1 MNIRTEKILVA
12 EATETQCSRGKMKL
26 KLNRLLIPVFLF
38 TYLECNPTNLANP
51 CDPKSDSFFTQLILS
66 SASESGFC
74 LGQIVNSGNPYPFS
88 DFTFYKNIPVSI
100 FPTNNR
106 SSEIRLVPPPP
117 EGLVLDSNNGV
128 LSGQATT
135 TSERIQYRV
144 LRKGA
149 EVAQITIEVRDLV
162 ASRVYGQF
170 GNLNSN
176 VENNDGFGGIGVANS
191 GNLSFPDQITTDD
204 TFGLYSLSG
213 SRILYFPNGE
223 FNQATRVYGQKNVF
237 SCDVPNLS
245 DGNSCLAGPGP
256 TAETLHT
263 PRGLIFTKE
272 GNLIVSDNQNR
283 RILSFASNATNASR
297 VFGPTDFNTQ
307 GGGGTSISVYN
318 SPYGLSESPKGGFYL
333 ADRLGSRVLYFPK
346 DSNLPTEVYGQPDFN
361 SNGAAQSASGLN
373 SPRAVVADSKDGIYV
388 ADTDN
393 NRVLYFPTG
402 SKVAERVYGQ
412 STFFNSAGSVT
423 RTGLF
428 SPGGVALD
436 QSENLYVADTGS
448 SRVLIF
454 PKTNQTSGIS
464 AFAVIGQFNNFNCNA
479 SNNNGSCISA
489 GANASTLYFP
499 AGVHFDK
506 KGKLYIADTSN
517 NRILAY

>member
-1 MNIRTEKILVA
+1 MILSSIS
-12 EATETQCSRGKMKL
+12 EMKL
-26 KLNRLLIPVFLF
+26 NPGYLFLSILALIS
-38 TYLECNPTNLANP
+38 LECTQTKLANP
-51 CDPKSDSFFTQLILS
+51 CDPESDQYFTQLILS
-66 SASESGFC
+66 SATESGYC
-74 LGQIVNSGNPYPFS
+74 LGQMVNGGNPFPFS

-100 FPTNNR
+100 LPKSSR
-106 SSEIRLVPPPP
+106 SSEIRLIPPPP
-117 EGLVLDSNNGV
+117 EGLVLDSSDGI
-128 LSGQATT
+128 LSGQPTFA
-135 TSERIQYRV
+135 SERIRYRV
-144 LRKGA
+144 IRRGA
-149 EVAQITIEVRDLV
+149 EVAQITIEVRDLI
-162 ASRVYGQF
+162 ASKVYGQF

-176 VENNDGFGGIGVANS
+176 VENNDGFGGLGVANS
-191 GNLSFPDQITTDD
+191 GNLSFPDQIATDD
-204 TFGLYSLSG
+204 TLGLFSLSG
-213 SRILYFPNGE
+213 SRILYFPSGE

-237 SCDVPNLS
+237 SCDIPNLS
-245 DGNSCLAGPGP
+245 DVNSCLAGPGP

-263 PRGLIFTKE
+263 PRGLIFTKD
-272 GNLIVSDNQNR
+272 GNLVVSDNQNR

-361 SNGAAQSASGLN
+361 SNGATQSASGLN
-373 SPRAVVADSKDGIYV
+373 SPRAVVADSRDGIYV

-393 NRVLYFPTG
+393 NRVLYFPPG

-412 STFFNSAGSVT
+412 STFFNSAGSVSV
-423 RTGLF
+423 TGLF

-454 PKTNQTSGIS
+454 PKTDQTSGIS

-479 SNNNGSCISA
+479 SNNNGNCISA

-517 NRILAY
+517 HRILAY